1 MVCAGT
7 RVSFGRFCSTE
18 KILDRPLSGRQL
30 ASAFIYVR
38 HIKTGALIY
47 GLQRN
52 GSSQWPLTCRMGC
65 ALLGISG

>member
-18 KILDRPLSGRQL
+18 QILDRHLSGRQL
-30 ASAFIYVR
+30 ASAPTYVR
-38 HIKTGALIY
+38 HIKTGAQIY

-52 GSSQWPLTCRMGC
+52 GSSEWPLTCRMGC
-65 ALLGISG
+65 TLPGMSG